1 MTIFYEPRWS
11 RVQFLVF
18 NRMKSFSHQSSGT
31 GNIVYVMSHIQWW
44 RNQVKAAYQIFSDY
58 FLWCVDLRW
67 EWSAQS
73 PHDREVLGSIPRKRL
88 LAKKVLFSKASKT
101 LTITFEKIVGGRRSR
116 CRRRRRRRHFFT
128 FSVRSRTSKSTSV
141 TTKTTTSASK
151 TTGAILAAIKFKKI
165 IKLRHWFSLSF

>member
-44 RNQVKAAYQIFSDY
+44 RNQVKTAYQIFSDY

-73 PHDREVLGSIPRKRL
+73 PHDRGPGFDS
-88 LAKKVLFSKASKT
+88 KKEAFS
-101 LTITFEKIVGGRRSR
+101 EKSSFLKSMKKLDHHFWKN
-116 CRRRRRRRHFFT
+116 RRRKA
-128 FSVRSRTSKSTSV
+128 KSLS
-141 TTKTTTSASK
+141 TTTTTTTTSLFHVFCSESNVEVDVSDDEDDDVCVENNWSHP
-151 TTGAILAAIKFKKI
+151 GSNKI
-165 IKLRHWFSLSF
+165 